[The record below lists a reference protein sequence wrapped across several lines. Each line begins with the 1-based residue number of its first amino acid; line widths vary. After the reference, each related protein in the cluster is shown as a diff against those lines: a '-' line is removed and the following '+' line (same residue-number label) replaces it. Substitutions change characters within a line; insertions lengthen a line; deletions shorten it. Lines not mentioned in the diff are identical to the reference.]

1 MRALTKKQLIEL
13 DKCPV
18 WCVDAK
24 GRGAWALVHA
34 ADAVC
39 TDADFGDWEF
49 YCYGGK
55 DNGKLNENGWLAYRN
70 KPEGGNNT

>member
-1 MRALTKKQLIEL
+1 MRALTKKQLMEL

-24 GRGAWALVHA
+24 GNGKWALVHA
-34 ADAVC
+34 ADEIC

-49 YCYGGK
+49 YCYGWK
-55 DNGKLNENGWLAYRN
+55 DGNKLNENGWLAYRS
-70 KPEGGNNT
+70 KPREDKP

>member
-1 MRALTKKQLIEL
+1 MRALTLKQLKEL

-24 GRGAWALVHA
+24 GNGKWAFVHT
-34 ADAVC
+34 ADEIC

-49 YCYGGK
+49 YCYGWK
-55 DNGKLNENGWLAYRN
+55 DGNKLNENGWLAYRG
-70 KPEGGNNT
+70 KPEEEETT